1 MADFTSNL
9 HIIYTDESINFSPP
23 NCNSYS
29 MSSIIASYNDYVD
42 KIEPNWNKLRSKYS
56 IPDGVCLHFTD
67 IKALLNPRYFTRKIE
82 DRNPSMENIFCTND
96 QLDQTL
102 LHNFYNDVLN
112 FIKTN
117 EFVVVTSNL
126 TEPKSQKF
134 DSYIQ
139 KNHVNSTW
147 YILFKKH
154 LDDLA
159 EYALREKYLISRPK
173 GKPLKTALNFKGK
186 IRYDGDYNLSNKND
200 IRDAFSHSI
209 TTGTTR
215 FNSSIIRNCF
225 DELRF
230 INKAEVGFCS
240 NCSSLPSC
248 SNRNFS
254 HAGNEIVDFIAAYAG
269 KFLVKTDYIKYL
281 KLSYPSENVEAS
293 YKKATTLFVDNKVI
307 EPINTISNKIYTP

>member
-9 HIIYTDESINFSPP
+9 HIIYTDESINFSSPD
-23 NCNSYS
+23 CNSYS
-29 MSSIIASYNDYVD
+29 MSSIIAPYNYYVD
-42 KIEPNWNKLRSKYS
+42 KIEPNWNILRSKYN

-67 IKALLNPRYFTRKIE
+67 IKALLNPKYIHRAINE
-82 DRNPSMENIFCTND
+82 RNLSMENIFYKNN
-96 QLDQTL
+96 QLDQAL

-134 DSYIQ
+134 HSCIQ
-139 KNHVNSTW
+139 KKHVNSTW

-159 EYALREKYLISRPK
+159 EYALREKYLTSESK
-173 GKPLKTALNFKGK
+173 GKPLKFKGK

-230 INKAEVGFCS
+230 INKTEVGFCS

-248 SNRNFS
+248 SNKNFS
-254 HAGNEIVDFIAAYAG
+254 HAGNEIIDFIAAYAG
-269 KFLVKTDYIKYL
+269 KSLVKTDYIKYHE
-281 KLSYPSENVEAS
+281 LSYPSENAEDS
-293 YKKATTLFVDNKVI
+293 YKKATTLCVDNKVI
-307 EPINTISNKIYTP
+307 EPINVISKKIYTP